1 MTAVIIILYN
11 RPIHTL
17 RLFES
22 IIKAKNYNKFNFK
35 IFCDG
40 PKNLSDQNKIKKIKK
55 IIHQFKNQINLNLCF
70 RKKNLGLKKNIIMS
84 LNYVFKSHDKAIIL
98 EDDLVLNKN
107 FFIFMSKA
115 LQKYKNSKK
124 IFQISGYSYPIK
136 NTKYHYFLSLTSC
149 WGWGITSQN
158 WKDFSNFYSNENML
172 LSSYKKIKQSKK
184 LKSNFNYK
192 NTYNYFS
199 MLENNFKNKINSWG
213 IVFYLYLFLNQ
224 KLTLFP
230 NASLIKNNGFDG
242 TGNHKSKNNLFNS
255 DVKNINLDNFP
266 NKIVESSIHR
276 LKVENFF
283 KKNLSLYA
291 KIKKIIYEKIT

>member
-1 MTAVIIILYN
+1 M
-11 RPIHTL
+11 
-17 RLFES
+17 
-22 IIKAKNYNKFNFK
+22 
-35 IFCDG
+35 
-40 PKNLSDQNKIKKIKK
+40 
-55 IIHQFKNQINLNLCF
+55 
-70 RKKNLGLKKNIIMS
+70 
-84 LNYVFKSHDKAIIL
+84 NYVFKSHDKAIIL